1 MTRADES
8 PRVRIQI
15 TLDNCPG
22 RWNVENIL
30 FQEWTLV
37 SRKGGMHFRR
47 QMESTRLLL
56 MSHFEKLY
64 SIKKD
69 ISEANKTK

>member
-1 MTRADES
+1 MRMTRADES
-8 PRVRIQI
+8 PCVRIQI

-47 QMESTRLLL
+47 QMESTLPFIDVTFCGALQ
-56 MSHFEKLY
+56 H
-64 SIKKD
+64 KKD
-69 ISEANKTK
+69 KSEAN